1 MAKPSW
7 EDLPA
12 RREEALNALAY
23 FTRLRFAGRA
33 ALHPGDLAKSAWAFP
48 LIGLAIGVAGTII
61 YDLAA
66 LVGIPPLVSGLLA
79 IGATAIISGG
89 LHEDGLAHSV
99 EGLSGGHSVE
109 ERLETMRAGHIG
121 VYGIVAIILSVGLRG
136 AALAMLGSALGMLGV
151 VAGLVAAHALARGLL
166 APALLWGKPAAHD
179 TLDAGTPRPINAGI
193 AVAIGLLIA
202 ILAMGFM
209 PALLALI
216 LAGAAMA
223 LVLYAARAR
232 AGGYTGEVL
241 GAMEQAG
248 EIVILLVAAVWA

>member
-109 ERLETMRAGHIG
+109 ERLETMRAGHIS
-121 VYGIVAIILSVGLRG
+121 VYGIAAIILSVGLRG

-193 AVAIGLLIA
+193 AVAFGLLIA

-209 PALLALI
+209 PALLALV

>member
-1 MAKPSW
+1 
-7 EDLPA
+7 
-12 RREEALNALAY
+12 
-23 FTRLRFAGRA
+23 
-33 ALHPGDLAKSAWAFP
+33 
-48 LIGLAIGVAGTII
+48 
-61 YDLAA
+61 
-66 LVGIPPLVSGLLA
+66 
-79 IGATAIISGG
+79 
-89 LHEDGLAHSV
+89 
-99 EGLSGGHSVE
+99 
-109 ERLETMRAGHIG
+109 
-121 VYGIVAIILSVGLRG
+121 
-136 AALAMLGSALGMLGV
+136 MLGSALGMLGV

-179 TLDAGTPRPINAGI
+179 TLDAGTPRPINVGI
-193 AVAIGLLIA
+193 AVAFGLLIA

-209 PALLALI
+209 PALLALV